1 MSNADARVGY
11 PVRGSPPVIFPSGL
25 RALNHSRFRLYFAGQ
40 VLSQVGTW
48 MQSVA
53 QSWLVLQLTGS
64 PLRLGLIST
73 LQFAPMLLFSVF
85 SGAVADRAPKRRLL
99 LATQSVLAGQALAL
113 AVLVG
118 SGHIRYWH
126 VAVLACLLGLVNTLD
141 NPSRQSFV
149 SELVGKAD
157 VVNAVALSSAGFNS
171 ARIVGPAAAGLLI
184 ARFGIAPAFLLNGLS
199 FLFVIAALLRLRVH
213 DERRRPAVASMLT
226 EMREGVV
233 YALRTPRLRLAL
245 GVLLVVSVFVFN
257 FGVYV
262 PLLARNVLHQSAEG
276 FGFLM
281 AAVGVGAVAG
291 ALTVGGIRR
300 ANPPLS
306 LVFTAATLA
315 CTGVLALAFVRRF
328 GAALP
333 ALFLVGFFAIVVT
346 ASCNTTLQIN
356 APDELRGRVMS
367 LYTLVFGGSVPL
379 GALLVGFISQHWGV
393 PTAFLVM
400 GATGLAGT
408 AAIVIGW
415 RAGRR
420 RH

>member
-1 MSNADARVGY
+1 MT
-11 PVRGSPPVIFPSGL
+11 FPSGL
-25 RALNHSRFRLYFAGQ
+25 RALNHPKFRLYFTGQ

-73 LQFAPMLLFSVF
+73 LQFAPMLVFSVF
-85 SGAVADRAPKRRLL
+85 SGAVADRMPKRRLL

-113 AVLVG
+113 AVLVW
-118 SGHIRYWH
+118 SGHVQYWH
-126 VAVLACLLGLVNTLD
+126 VAVLACLLGFVNTLD
-141 NPSRQSFV
+141 NPARQSLV
-149 SELVGKAD
+149 SELVGRKD

-171 ARIVGPAAAGLLI
+171 ARIVGPAMAGLLI

-199 FLFVIAALLRLRVH
+199 FLFVITALVMLRVH
-213 DERRRPAVASMLT
+213 TETRRARSTSMLA
-226 EMREGVV
+226 EMREGVA

-262 PLLARNVLHQSAEG
+262 PLLARNVLHQDADG

-281 AAVGVGAVAG
+281 AALGVGAVSG
-291 ALTVGGIRR
+291 ALTIGGIRR
-300 ANPPLS
+300 SQPPLP
-306 LVFTAATLA
+306 LTFTAAVLA
-315 CTGVLALAFVRRF
+315 CMGILALAFVRRF
-328 GAALP
+328 WVAVP

-356 APDELRGRVMS
+356 APDDLRGRVMS
-367 LYTLVFGGSVPL
+367 LYSLVFGGSVPL

-400 GATGLAGT
+400 GATGLVGT

-415 RAGRR
+415 RARR
-420 RH
+420 R

>member
-1 MSNADARVGY
+1 VT
-11 PVRGSPPVIFPSGL
+11 FPSGL
-25 RALNHSRFRLYFAGQ
+25 RALNHPKFRLYFTGQ

-73 LQFAPMLLFSVF
+73 LQFGPMLVFSLA
-85 SGAVADRAPKRRLL
+85 SGAVADRTPKRRLL
-99 LATQSVLAGQALAL
+99 LATQSILAGQALAL
-113 AVLVG
+113 ASLVW
-118 SGHIRYWH
+118 SGHVRYWH

-141 NPSRQSFV
+141 NPARQSLV
-149 SELVGKAD
+149 SELVAKSD

-199 FLFVIAALLRLRVH
+199 FLFVIVALLRLGAH
-213 DERRRPAVASMLT
+213 DERRRPRGESMLV
-226 EMREGVV
+226 EMREGVA
-233 YALRTPRLRLAL
+233 YALHTPRLRLAL
-245 GVLLVVSVFVFN
+245 SVLLVVSVFVFN

-262 PLLARNVLHQSAEG
+262 PLLARNVLHQGAEG

-281 AAVGVGAVAG
+281 AAVGLGAVAG
-291 ALTVGGIRR
+291 ALTVGAIRR
-300 ANPPLS
+300 AQPPPS
-306 LVFTAATLA
+306 LIFIAAVLA
-315 CTGVLALAFVRRF
+315 CTGILVLAFVGRF
-328 GAALP
+328 GVALP
-333 ALFLVGFFAIVVT
+333 VLFLVGFFAIVVT
-346 ASCNTTLQIN
+346 AGCNTTLQIN

-367 LYTLVFGGSVPL
+367 LYSLVFGGSVPL

-393 PTAFLVM
+393 RTAFIVM
-400 GATGLAGT
+400 GTTGLCGT

-415 RAGRR
+415 QAGRR
-420 RH
+420 PR

>member
-1 MSNADARVGY
+1 VT
-11 PVRGSPPVIFPSGL
+11 FPSGL
-25 RALNHSRFRLYFAGQ
+25 RALNHPRFRLYFTGQ

-53 QSWLVLQLTGS
+53 QSWLVLQITGS

-73 LQFAPMLLFSVF
+73 LQFTPMLLFSVF
-85 SGAVADRAPKRRLL
+85 SGAVADRVPKRRLL

-113 AVLVG
+113 AALVW
-118 SGHIRYWH
+118 SEHVQYWH

-141 NPSRQSFV
+141 NPARQSLV
-149 SELVGKAD
+149 SELVGKSD

-171 ARIVGPAAAGLLI
+171 ARIVGPAVAGLLI
-184 ARFGIAPAFLLNGLS
+184 ARFGIAPAFLLNGMS
-199 FLFVIAALLRLRVH
+199 FLFVIAALLMLGLR
-213 DERRRPAVASMLT
+213 DEARRPRVTTLLA
-226 EMREGVV
+226 EMHEGVTYV
-233 YALRTPRLRLAL
+233 LRTPRLRLAL

-262 PLLARNVLHQSAEG
+262 PLLARNVLHQSADG

-281 AAVGVGAVAG
+281 AAVGLGAVAG
-291 ALTVGGIRR
+291 AFTVGGIRR
-300 ANPPLS
+300 SQPPLA
-306 LVFTAATLA
+306 LTFTAGILA
-315 CTGVLALAFVRRF
+315 CAGILALAFVRHF
-328 GAALP
+328 WGAVP

-367 LYTLVFGGSVPL
+367 LYSLVFGGSVPL

-400 GATGLAGT
+400 GATGLVGT
-408 AAIVIGW
+408 AAIVVGW
-415 RAGRR
+415 RAKRR
-420 RH
+420 